1 MDRSEG
7 LLSEGAAG
15 MESVRRPGFS
25 WPRRVL
31 LGLSAAHAAAL
42 IYSSIDTSPGLDL
55 WLLLALNA
63 LAIAGLVTRTR
74 IGWVAALLC
83 VLGAGVRWA
92 SSGVDETAGLVA
104 LLAVTAAVFCVTDP
118 ALRREHGVAS

>member
-1 MDRSEG
+1 
-7 LLSEGAAG
+7 
-15 MESVRRPGFS
+15 
-25 WPRRVL
+25 VL

-42 IYSSIDTSPGLDL
+42 IYTSVGAPASIDV

-74 IGWVAALLC
+74 AGWVAALLC

-92 SSGVDETAGLVA
+92 STGVDETAGLLA

-118 ALRREHGVAS
+118 SLRREHGIVS